1 MAYIFIAWDVA
12 TASRVS
18 LSTSKPPSLAVSL
31 ARMAEAKL
39 VARLLSASTKMKADS
54 LHGVVVDSGTMLE
67 LEIIKVQHKRWTNY
81 PKDILTR

>member
-1 MAYIFIAWDVA
+1 
-12 TASRVS
+12 
-18 LSTSKPPSLAVSL
+18 
-31 ARMAEAKL
+31 MAEAKL